1 MLSTD
6 RFRRRTI
13 AISLLALV
21 VVFILWNMQ
30 QLGFITYPVRL
41 FVTYIHEAGHSTMT
55 LLTGGKVLGFTVS
68 PNGSGLATR
77 AGGIDWLVI
86 PAGYLGAAF
95 FGAALFYLTNTLR
108 YTRFISW
115 VLGIGMVIF
124 TVLFARPTPG
134 GAITALAVGIIFGLG
149 LMLLA
154 WKANRDLNQLVL
166 SVLAIMTTLNAVLD
180 LWYLIH
186 HSGAGLG
193 PIQNDAA
200 SFSQKVMPLIPPAV
214 IAVVWALLA
223 VLMLAVSVYWS
234 MIRPVRRKKI

>member
-1 MLSTD
+1 MLNTD

-30 QLGFITYPVRL
+30 QLDFITYPLRL
-41 FVTYIHEAGHSTMT
+41 FVTYIHEAGHSSMA

-95 FGAALFYLTNTLR
+95 FGAALFYLTNRLR

-134 GAITALAVGIIFGLG
+134 GAITALAVGILFGLG

-166 SVLAIMTTLNAVLD
+166 SVLAIMTALNGVLD
-180 LWYLIH
+180 LWYLIQ
-186 HSGAGLG
+186 HSGIGLG
-193 PIQNDAA
+193 TIQNDAA
-200 SFSQKVMPLIPPAV
+200 SFSQNVMPLIPPAV
-214 IAVVWALLA
+214 IAIVWALLA
-223 VLMLAVSVYWS
+223 VLMLAASVYWS
-234 MIRPVRRKKI
+234 MIRPVRRRKI